1 VCGVCKPNH
10 VARLGLFA
18 LRLPWRLGT
27 RDYSEGY
34 LYVYCV
40 SICVWCMQA
49 KSCST
54 SRPLCSEAAVA
65 LGDKGLLGRI
75 PVCVLCEY
83 I

>member
-1 VCGVCKPNH
+1 
-10 VARLGLFA
+10 VALGDKGL
-18 LRLPWRLGT
+18 LG
-27 RDYSEGY
+27 RIPD
-34 LYVYCV
+34 VYCV

>member
-1 VCGVCKPNH
+1 
-10 VARLGLFA
+10 
-18 LRLPWRLGT
+18 
-27 RDYSEGY
+27 
-34 LYVYCV
+34 V